1 MSKAKLCECFSHN
14 LAKKAGSYAGR
25 WYFRGEG
32 KWGENMTEQKNTAR
46 PRGTDSAKVIRV
58 IETRGLCGRGT
69 EDDPCRTLIQYW
81 GFDGELL
88 AVRD

>member
-1 MSKAKLCECFSHN
+1 
-14 LAKKAGSYAGR
+14 
-25 WYFRGEG
+25 
-32 KWGENMTEQKNTAR
+32 MTEQKNTGR

-81 GFDGELL
+81 DLDGNLL
-88 AVRD
+88 AVNDTHFLGGTDNAFSNTSSDSI

>member
-1 MSKAKLCECFSHN
+1 MV
-14 LAKKAGSYAGR
+14 
-25 WYFRGEG
+25 
-32 KWGENMTEQKNTAR
+32 EQKNTAR

-69 EDDPCRTLIQYW
+69 EDDPCRTLVQYW

-88 AVRD
+88 AVRDEMGR